1 MTRAEREKERQEWE
15 TRIAEFRAS
24 GQSVSEWCAAH
35 GIRPGRLWYRLRQQR
50 HQGKANAGSN
60 AAPVWLEATVAGA
73 AGSEEQD
80 NKRLLIR
87 IGEASVEVRA
97 GFDPELLSAV
107 VRVLLATC

>member
-15 TRIAEFRAS
+15 ARIAEFRAS

-35 GIRPGRLWYRLRQQR
+35 GIKPGRLWYRLRQER
-50 HQGKANAGSN
+50 RQGKVGKGSDV
-60 AAPVWLEATVAGA
+60 APVWLEATVTCPAGT
-73 AGSEEQD
+73 EEQD

-87 IGEASVEVRA
+87 TGEASVEVRA

-107 VRVLLATC
+107 VRVLLAIC